1 MSHTHSRIW
10 VAISAMLGQLP
21 AAFNVAPIV
30 LLLMFNTVACAMPTP
45 GRRDA
50 ASDDDIENPNGSK
63 QFLVVGAATGSVI
76 ALAIVVALVRW
87 WRRKRA
93 EEKVKGQKAEDRMP
107 LSASFQPGELP
118 ALPYWP
124 EQKNAKSEGIA

>member
-1 MSHTHSRIW
+1 M
-10 VAISAMLGQLP
+10 AISAMLGQLS

-63 QFLVVGAATGSVI
+63 QFLVVGAGEFSQATPRI
-76 ALAIVVALVRW
+76 VALVRQ
-87 WRRKRA
+87 RN
-93 EEKVKGQKAEDRMP
+93 VM
-107 LSASFQPGELP
+107 
-118 ALPYWP
+118 ALDPIV
-124 EQKNAKSEGIA
+124 S